1 MIRSRRSRPA
11 LACLSVAVSLAG
23 LSLPAHA
30 QRIAREPAPARAVAP
45 EGSLIERAPST
56 AVVSGAQLRTF
67 LAQAS
72 TRRIDLVCLGD
83 SNQLFAGHG
92 WDHGLSKALA
102 DRVGLYAT
110 GLHFAGENV
119 GNSAGVGY
127 FAYTFS
133 TAWTNLFAYAGAP
146 ADADRFLNSAS
157 SGLAP
162 ANYLSIAP
170 GTVTPAGPNI
180 GMAIDPGG
188 PWNVSAAWRFHFTYA
203 AFPAAGLQPGWG
215 VFRPMVRLNQAP
227 WTWLA
232 QATPIDARANQ
243 VEPSAGVLELP
254 AASRPGGLNF
264 RFSDP
269 ATGITGPF
277 VAYSM
282 RAEQSSRTTGA
293 SVHTLYGKGGQ
304 SAYDFARAL
313 QLSSDDTLAWIFSQ
327 VRALQ
332 PAPARVIVR
341 INTGLN
347 DRNETERSLGPLGV
361 LPGDSAEAYAD
372 NLTAILN
379 RIESVWVGQGW
390 ELSELAFL
398 LTPSHAFSLPEDPE
412 LVAYRAAAA
421 QIART
426 RARVG
431 MVDLAQILPADQMLA
446 RGFYQS
452 GGTDR
457 AHLTQAGFEFLA
469 ARELDAIRWSR
480 D

>member
-1 MIRSRRSRPA
+1 MVGVFR
-11 LACLSVAVSLAG
+11 VSAG
-23 LSLPAHA
+23 LVAGGLMIGLSATGAHA
-30 QRIAREPAPARAVAP
+30 QRISRDPAPARAAAP
-45 EGSLIERAPST
+45 EASPIEPVPSN
-56 AVVSGAQLRTF
+56 AVVSGAQLRAF
-67 LAQAS
+67 LREAA
-72 TRRIDLVCLGD
+72 TRRVDVVCLGD

-102 DRVGLYAT
+102 DRFGLYAT
-110 GLHFAGENV
+110 GLHFAGENL
-119 GNSAGVGY
+119 GNAAGVGY

-133 TAWTNLFAYAGAP
+133 TSWTNLFAYAGAP
-146 ADADRFLNSAS
+146 AEADRLLNSAS

-162 ANYLSIAP
+162 ANYVSIAP
-170 GTVTPAGPNI
+170 GTITPAGPNI
-180 GMAIDPGG
+180 GMAIDAGG

-203 AFPAAGLQPGWG
+203 SFPAAGLQPGWG
-215 VFRPMVRLNQAP
+215 AFRPMVRLNQAP
-227 WTWLA
+227 WTWLV
-232 QATPIDARANQ
+232 QATPIDARSNQ
-243 VEPSAGVLELP
+243 IEPSAGVLELP

-277 VAYSM
+277 VAYTM
-282 RAEQSSRTTGA
+282 RGEQAARSAGA
-293 SVHTLYGKGGQ
+293 SVHTLYGRGGQ

-313 QLSSDDTLAWIFSQ
+313 QLSSDETLAWIFAQ

-332 PAPARVIVR
+332 PSPARVIVR

-347 DRNETERSLGPLGV
+347 DRNETERSVGPLGV
-361 LPGDSAEAYAD
+361 LPGDSAGAYAD
-372 NLTAILN
+372 NITAILN

-390 ELSELAFL
+390 ELTELAFVL
-398 LTPSHAFSLPEDPE
+398 VPSHAFSQPEDEE
-412 LVAYRAAAA
+412 LLAYRAAAA
-421 QIART
+421 NIART

-431 MVDLAQILPADQMLA
+431 MVDLGLILPADQMLS

-469 ARELDAIRWSR
+469 GREIDALLWSR
-480 D
+480 E